1 MKKIHI
7 ILNGQKYYLD
17 KYISLMDLITYLNYN
32 QRLVV
37 IEYNRLICPSKTWA
51 KIVLKKNDKIEII
64 TIVGGG

>member
-7 ILNGQKYYLD
+7 ILNGHKYYLD
-17 KYISLMDLITYLNYN
+17 KYINLMDLINYLNYN
-32 QRLVV
+32 QRLIV
-37 IEYNRLICPSKTWA
+37 IEYNRLICPSKAWA